1 MAKKNLI
8 KTGLG
13 IAVATIALVLPAAAE
28 NGVTAD
34 KIVIGQVAALSGPA
48 AALGQGMREGIL
60 AAFAEANAAGGVK
73 GHKLELISEDDGY
86 EPAKSVTGAK
96 KLINDDKVF
105 ALVGSVGTP
114 TSAAVQPITTEI
126 GMPFIGAFTGA
137 EFLRDPYKPNVVNVR
152 ASYFQ
157 ETETMVDHLIN
168 DLDATKIAIFY
179 QDDAYGQA
187 GLTGVKRALD
197 ARHMQLVA
205 EGTYE
210 RNTTAVKGALLSI
223 RKASPEAVI
232 MIGAYLPT
240 AEFIR
245 LARQAKLGAT
255 FVSIS
260 FVGTEAF
267 AKEVGPAGAG
277 VVVTEVVPSP
287 ADASVAV
294 VAKGQTALQS
304 VTPGAKPN
312 YVSLEGYI
320 VGSLV
325 VQALQKVPGEITHQ
339 AFLEA
344 IGKSE
349 TFKMGGLDLTYG
361 PDNNRGSSQV
371 FLIVIQPDGTFR
383 QVTRLTKSGS

>member
-1 MAKKNLI
+1 
-8 KTGLG
+8 
-13 IAVATIALVLPAAAE
+13 
-28 NGVTAD
+28 
-34 KIVIGQVAALSGPA
+34 
-48 AALGQGMREGIL
+48 
-60 AAFAEANAAGGVK
+60 
-73 GHKLELISEDDGY
+73 
-86 EPAKSVTGAK
+86 
-96 KLINDDKVF
+96 
-105 ALVGSVGTP
+105 
-114 TSAAVQPITTEI
+114 
-126 GMPFIGAFTGA
+126 
-137 EFLRDPYKPNVVNVR
+137 
-152 ASYFQ
+152 
-157 ETETMVDHLIN
+157 
-168 DLDATKIAIFY
+168 
-179 QDDAYGQA
+179 
-187 GLTGVKRALD
+187 
-197 ARHMQLVA
+197 MQLVA

-223 RKASPEAVI
+223 RKANPEAVI

-245 LARQAKLGAT
+245 LARQTKLGAT

-260 FVGTEAF
+260 FVGTEVF
-267 AKEVGPAGAG
+267 AKEVGAAGAG